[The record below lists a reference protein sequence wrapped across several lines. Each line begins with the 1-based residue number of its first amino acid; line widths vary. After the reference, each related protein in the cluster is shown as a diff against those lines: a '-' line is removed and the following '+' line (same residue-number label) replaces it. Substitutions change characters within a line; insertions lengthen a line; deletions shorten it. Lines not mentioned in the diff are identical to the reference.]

1 MNKLEYR
8 NGLLYTSIEL
18 QHGGKKT
25 IVDNVIVDTGASET
39 IILTDYLE
47 NLDVPLTDDDELVK
61 SSGYGGM
68 VFSAIRKR
76 IDKISLGDIA
86 LDGLKLDFGVI
97 DPFERVNG
105 LIGLNF
111 LKSAGVIIDLC
122 DLTIYKK

>member
-18 QHGGKKT
+18 EQGDRKT
-25 IVDNVIVDTGASET
+25 IINNVIVDTGASDT

-47 NLDVPLTDDDELVK
+47 ELDVPLTDDDELVK
-61 SSGYGGM
+61 SSGYGGI
-68 VFSAIRKR
+68 VFSAIRKK
-76 IDKISLGDIA
+76 IDKISLGDIT
-86 LDGLKLDFGVI
+86 LKSIKLDFGVI

-105 LIGLNF
+105 LIGLDF
-111 LKSAGVIIDLC
+111 LKEAGVIIDLR

>member
-1 MNKLEYR
+1 MSKLEYR

-18 QHGGKKT
+18 QQGSRKI
-25 IVDNVIVDTGASET
+25 IVNNVIVDTGASET

-47 NLDVPLTDDDELVK
+47 ELNVSLTDDDELVK

-68 VFSAIRKR
+68 LFSAIRKK
-76 IDKISLGDIA
+76 IDKISLGDISI
-86 LDGLKLDFGVI
+86 DGLKLDFGVI

-111 LKSAGVIIDLC
+111 LKSAGVIIDLS

>member
-1 MNKLEYR
+1 MSKLEYR

-18 QHGGKKT
+18 QQGNRKT
-25 IVDNVIVDTGASET
+25 IVNNVIVDTGASET

-47 NLDVPLTDDDELVK
+47 ELNVPLTDDDELVK

-68 VFSAIRKR
+68 VFSAIRKK
-76 IDKISLGDIA
+76 IDKISLGDISI
-86 LDGLKLDFGVI
+86 DGLKLDFGVI

-111 LKSAGVIIDLC
+111 LKSAGVIIDLS

>member
-1 MNKLEYR
+1 MNKLKYR

-18 QHGGKKT
+18 QQGSRKT
-25 IVDNVIVDTGASET
+25 IIDNVIVDTGASET

-47 NLDVPLTDDDELVK
+47 ELDVPLNDDDELVK

-68 VFSAIRKR
+68 VFSAIRKK
-76 IDKISLGDIA
+76 IDKISLGDIS

-111 LKSAGVIIDLC
+111 LKSAGVIIDLNN
-122 DLTIYKK
+122 LTIYKK

>member
-18 QHGGKKT
+18 QQGGRKT

-47 NLDVPLTDDDELVK
+47 ELAVPLTDDDELVK

-68 VFSAIRKR
+68 IFSAIRKK
-76 IDKISLGDIA
+76 IDKISLGDIS
-86 LDGLKLDFGVI
+86 LGGLKLDFGVI

-111 LKSAGVIIDLC
+111 LKSAGVIIDLSN
-122 DLTIYKK
+122 LTIYKK

>member
-1 MNKLEYR
+1 MSKLEYR

-18 QHGGKKT
+18 QQGGRKT

-47 NLDVPLTDDDELVK
+47 ELDVPLTDDDELVK

-68 VFSAIRKR
+68 VFSAIRKK
-76 IDKISLGDIA
+76 IDKISLGDISV
-86 LDGLKLDFGVI
+86 DSLKLDFGVI

-111 LKSAGVIIDLC
+111 LKSVGVIIDLS